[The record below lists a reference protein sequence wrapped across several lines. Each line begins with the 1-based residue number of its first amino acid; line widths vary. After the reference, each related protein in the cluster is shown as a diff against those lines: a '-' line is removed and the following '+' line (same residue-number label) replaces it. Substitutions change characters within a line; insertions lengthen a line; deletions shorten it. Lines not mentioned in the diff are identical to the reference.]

1 MTLRIKGKVTSGTGR
16 AAKFLSL
23 DWVHSQ
29 IKEKFGF
36 FPYKGTLN
44 LAIDERTSEN
54 YRIYALTHPG
64 ILVEPVVEGY
74 SSGKFFS
81 VRIDGRID
89 GAIVIPQ
96 VLGYPRDLVEIIA
109 PVNLRDRIGLKDG
122 DEVAIEILDD

>member
-16 AAKFLSL
+16 AVKFLSL
-23 DWVHSQ
+23 DWVQSQ

-36 FPYKGTLN
+36 FPFKGTLN

-54 YRIYALTHPG
+54 YRIYTLTHPG
-64 ILVEPVVEGY
+64 ILVEPVCEGY

-109 PVNLRDRIGLKDG
+109 PVNLRNRIGLKDG

>member
-16 AAKFLSL
+16 AVKFLSL
-23 DWVHSQ
+23 DWVQSQ

-44 LAIDERTSEN
+44 LALDERTSEN
-54 YRIYALTHPG
+54 YRIYALRHPG

-109 PVNLRDRIGLKDG
+109 PVYLRDRIGLKDG